1 MFNLHIDSAA
11 QGTPQW
17 LAARAGYITGSRA
30 DDIVA
35 RRKDGQPTAAYH
47 DYLVQ
52 LVVERLTGEPQETG
66 IVTPWMTRGTE
77 LEPYARAALEQALDA
92 PIFECGF
99 ITWQTDTPRVGCS
112 IDGYSGSSVADCI
125 VELKCPKPT
134 THLRYAKMDGLPPEH
149 YAQVLHNLWVTGASR
164 AVFASYCPQM
174 PLGLQLIV
182 RHVPRTTVEHALDAY
197 GAQVAAF
204 DVSVNEQVEYWR
216 TYGES

>member
-1 MFNLHIDSAA
+1 MVNLHIDSAA
-11 QGTPQW
+11 QGTPEW

-30 DDIVA
+30 EDIVA

-47 DYLVQ
+47 DYLIQ
-52 LVVERLTGEPQETG
+52 LVAERLTGQPQETG

-77 LEPYARAALEQALDA
+77 LEPAARAALEQALDE

-99 ITWQTDTPRVGCS
+99 ITRADDPLRVGCS
-112 IDGYSGSSVADCI
+112 IDGYIGSTDYI

-134 THLRYAKMDGLPPEH
+134 THLRYAKDDELPDAH
-149 YAQVLHNLWVTGASR
+149 FAQVLHNMWVTGASR